1 MVDIDRPTSPHL
13 QIYRPQLTSVLSIS
27 HRISGIF
34 LVLGVVCLSGWIISL
49 ALGEVWFGWFDA
61 ARSSLLG
68 QVCSFAWVFSLF
80 YHLLNGVRHLCW
92 DIGWGFDLPKV
103 YGSGYAAVIVA
114 GVLTGLLF
122 IFV

>member
-1 MVDIDRPTSPHL
+1 MVEIDRPTSPHL
-13 QIYRPQLTSVLSIS
+13 QIYRPQLTSILSIS

-34 LVLGVVCLSGWIISL
+34 LVLGVVCLAGWIISL
-49 ALGEVWFGWFDA
+49 ALGGIWFGWFDV

-68 QVCSFAWVFSLF
+68 QVCSVAWVFALF

-92 DIGWGFDLPKV
+92 DIGWGFDLPQV
-103 YGSGYAAVIVA
+103 YASGYAAVIVA
-114 GVLTGLLF
+114 GVLTGLLL